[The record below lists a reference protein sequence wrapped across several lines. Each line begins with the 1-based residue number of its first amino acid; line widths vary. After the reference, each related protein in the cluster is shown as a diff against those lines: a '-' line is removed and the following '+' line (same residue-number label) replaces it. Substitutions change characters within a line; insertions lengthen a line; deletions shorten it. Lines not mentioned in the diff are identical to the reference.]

1 MKLKPVPDQ
10 SITLKSPR
18 EIEIMSEAGCIV
30 AAIVQEL
37 KRQAQPGMTTGDLDR
52 LAGDLMKRYGATSTA
67 KGYFG
72 FPGYI
77 CVSVNEQVVHGIP
90 GTRKLRQGDL
100 VKVDVAA
107 RYRGYVAD
115 TAASFSIGPPS
126 RQAERLMRVTEEA
139 LQRGIEQARAG
150 NRIGDVSHAIQRH
163 VEAQGLAIVREF
175 VGHGVGREMHEAPQV
190 PHFGPPGKGR
200 LLVSGMCLAIE
211 PQVNLG
217 QPGVRILEDGWT
229 AVTLD
234 GSLSAHFEHTV
245 AITTQGPRVLTLP

>member
-1 MKLKPVPDQ
+1 VKLKPTPDQ
-10 SITLKSPR
+10 TITLKSPR
-18 EIEIMSEAGCIV
+18 EIEIMREAGRIV
-30 AAIVQEL
+30 AGIVLEL
-37 KRQAQPGMTTGDLDR
+37 KRAARPGMTTAELDR
-52 LAGDLMKRYGATSTA
+52 IAADLMKRHDAVSTA

-77 CVSVNEQVVHGIP
+77 CVSVNNQVVHGIP
-90 GTRKLRQGDL
+90 GPLKLRQGDL

-107 RYRGYVAD
+107 SYRGYVGD
-115 TAASFSIGPPS
+115 TAASFTVGPPS
-126 RQAERLMRVTEEA
+126 PQAERLMRVTEEA
-139 LQRGIEQARAG
+139 LFRGIEQARPG
-150 NRIGDVSHAIQRH
+150 NRIGDISHAIQKH
-163 VEAQGLAIVREF
+163 VEANKLSVVRDF
-175 VGHGVGREMHEAPQV
+175 VGHGVGRSMHEAPQV

-200 LLVSGMCLAIE
+200 LLVPGMVIAIE

-245 AITTQGPRVLTLP
+245 AVTEDGPQILTLP